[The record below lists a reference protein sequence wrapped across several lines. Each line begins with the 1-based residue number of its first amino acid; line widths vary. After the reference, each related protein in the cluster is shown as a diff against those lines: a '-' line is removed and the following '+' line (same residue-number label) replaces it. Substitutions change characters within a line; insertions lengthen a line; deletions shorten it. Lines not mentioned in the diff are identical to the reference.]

1 MLLIDSFAAALNY
14 TLIIILIIIIMWPNK
29 NNNATANNNTLHHD
43 HLILEAIQRQRELP
57 LSVLPTSFPGVEPLL
72 LLQQQPEQQHALN
85 DHLYNLILLRQRQAA
100 LMGTAAPALPPGFL
114 GATGQG
120 HPLRPLVALGK
131 QQECPPLA
139 ASSLAAA
146 SPLTALSHLDLSL
159 SSSSARPPASLL
171 QAADLLL
178 QKQQQVHPEKLGISG
193 AAGGGMN
200 SEPILSK
207 TSTISKSPAPKKKE
221 QETEEAVNPLH
232 LKKQTFPEKVYL
244 MLTELSGET
253 TKNNNS
259 NNTTSNH
266 EFDQAIS
273 FVAQGTAFQIHDA
286 RIFETEIMPLY
297 FSSTRMSS
305 FQRQLNIYG
314 FERIERGPY
323 RGAYRHESFCRG
335 KPELLNKIRRT
346 RASRNQAPSSAAA
359 SSKSKSLE
367 TTKLDNKQAG
377 ENTAAEA

>member
-1 MLLIDSFAAALNY
+1 
-14 TLIIILIIIIMWPNK
+14 
-29 NNNATANNNTLHHD
+29 
-43 HLILEAIQRQRELP
+43 
-57 LSVLPTSFPGVEPLL
+57 
-72 LLQQQPEQQHALN
+72 
-85 DHLYNLILLRQRQAA
+85 
-100 LMGTAAPALPPGFL
+100 
-114 GATGQG
+114 
-120 HPLRPLVALGK
+120 
-131 QQECPPLA
+131 
-139 ASSLAAA
+139 
-146 SPLTALSHLDLSL
+146 
-159 SSSSARPPASLL
+159 
-171 QAADLLL
+171 
-178 QKQQQVHPEKLGISG
+178 
-193 AAGGGMN
+193 
-200 SEPILSK
+200 
-207 TSTISKSPAPKKKE
+207 
-221 QETEEAVNPLH
+221 
-232 LKKQTFPEKVYL
+232 